1 MIESDHEKTE
11 PRVLEERRPPRRTA
25 DEAERLAA
33 IERLEAFF
41 REGQARGKAQ
51 RFSRDDMHER

>member
-1 MIESDHEKTE
+1 MIESDNEKTE
-11 PRVLEERRPPRRTA
+11 PRMLEERRSPRRTA

-41 REGQARGKAQ
+41 RQVQARGRAR